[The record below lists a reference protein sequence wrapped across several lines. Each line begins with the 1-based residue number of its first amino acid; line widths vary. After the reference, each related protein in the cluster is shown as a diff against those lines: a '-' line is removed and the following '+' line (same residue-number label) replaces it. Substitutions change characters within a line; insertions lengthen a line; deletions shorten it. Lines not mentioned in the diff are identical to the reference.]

1 MTRAILLGGYGP
13 ADVLRLGE
21 TEVGEPGAG
30 QIRVRVR
37 YAGVGPTDLAIRAGH
52 LDAVF
57 PAPPGT
63 VLGFEAAGVVDA
75 VGPGVT
81 GAGAGDEVAV
91 FLPRL
96 GGYAEL
102 VVADYW
108 ARKPESVS
116 WTDAAAVPASGEAAV
131 RVLGQL
137 GMTSGETLVLLGGAG
152 SVGRIAIQ
160 LAVARG
166 VTVVAAV
173 RAGDFAAVRELGAV
187 PVDYAEPLVDAV
199 GAVTARVDAVFD
211 ASGRSDLAAA
221 VKLAGGAERVI
232 TLSDPRGPQ
241 LGVTLSNVVPSGVA
255 AALAEVLGLL
265 GAGALTLQP
274 QTVLPLAD
282 AAAAHA
288 RLESGELRSKVLL
301 EI

>member
-1 MTRAILLGGYGP
+1 M
-13 ADVLRLGE
+13 
-21 TEVGEPGAG
+21 
-30 QIRVRVR
+30 
-37 YAGVGPTDLAIRAGH
+37 
-52 LDAVF
+52 
-57 PAPPGT
+57 
-63 VLGFEAAGVVDA
+63 
-75 VGPGVT
+75 
-81 GAGAGDEVAV
+81 
-91 FLPRL
+91 
-96 GGYAEL
+96 
-102 VVADYW
+102 
-108 ARKPESVS
+108 
-116 WTDAAAVPASGEAAV
+116 
-131 RVLGQL
+131 
-137 GMTSGETLVLLGGAG
+137 
-152 SVGRIAIQ
+152 
-160 LAVARG
+160 ARG

-187 PVDYAEPLVDAV
+187 PVDYAQPLVDAV

-211 ASGRSDLAAA
+211 ALGRSDLAAA

-282 AAAAHA
+282 AAVAHA
-288 RLESGELRSKVLL
+288 RLERGELRTKVLL